1 MSDQVV
7 VIRKVLQASCD
18 EVFDAWL
25 DAAGMQQWMCP
36 GAITRCQVALDPR
49 VGGRFRI
56 VMTAPS
62 TEFVHTGEFRVI
74 ERPSRLQF
82 TWVSSRMS
90 YQETLITIELS
101 PREAACELVLTHE
114 RVPREHPADE
124 LVRGWNQML
133 EKLATHLGA

>member
-1 MSDQVV
+1 
-7 VIRKVLQASCD
+7 
-18 EVFDAWL
+18 
-25 DAAGMQQWMCP
+25 MCP

-56 VMTAPS
+56 VMTAAS
-62 TEFVHTGEFRVI
+62 AEFVHTGEFRVI

-90 YQETLITIELS
+90 YKETLITIELS
-101 PREAACELVLTHE
+101 PRETACELVLTHE
-114 RVPREHPADE
+114 RVPRENPPDE